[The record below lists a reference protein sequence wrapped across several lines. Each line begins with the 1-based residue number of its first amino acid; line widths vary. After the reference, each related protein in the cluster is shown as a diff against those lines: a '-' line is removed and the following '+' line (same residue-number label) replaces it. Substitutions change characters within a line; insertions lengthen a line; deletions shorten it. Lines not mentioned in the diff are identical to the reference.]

1 MSVATGARQA
11 AFCDTMVDEL
21 IRAGVRDAVICPG
34 SRSTPL
40 TLAVARSS
48 LRVHVRLDE
57 RSAGF
62 FALGLAKRSG
72 RPSLIVVTSG
82 TAAAELH
89 AAVAEASLDDVPFIV
104 VTADRPPELHDI
116 GAPQTIPQSEMF
128 APLTRFSM
136 SPGTASAL
144 PRASWRAIASRLAAE
159 ATGLVGSP
167 GPVHANLGFVDPLVG
182 RAEELPPGRPSA
194 EPWFRA
200 PVVYHELSSVVFT
213 QLEARRG
220 VIVAGRGCGAAATL
234 LAGAVALGWPVIA
247 DPRSGLRSEGTG
259 VITTADSLLRS
270 PHVVDRLDP
279 EVIVLVGAPP
289 ASKVVGEW
297 ISTCASEGAR
307 VIVIGEHGP
316 ARHPTRTAADFV
328 VTEPTSFF
336 AGLASADLTA
346 CVDWRELWSALEVRA
361 DEVIGSLLD
370 AEALSEPSVA
380 RTVARAVGQAATIV
394 ASSSMP
400 LRDLEWFGGTI
411 STAGAVLANRG
422 ANGIDGVVSM
432 ALGAAT
438 GGEGPVVA
446 LVGDLAF
453 FHDVS
458 ALVDG
463 LAPGSSAVIVVV
475 DNDGGGIFSFL
486 PQHELL
492 DPEVFETLFGT
503 PRRTEVAHVARGFG
517 VDCVEVQTTDELRG
531 ALVDA
536 MAVDGVTVLVAR
548 VRDRDANVE
557 LHNRLNATVAAAVAE
572 LLS

>member
-72 RPSLIVVTSG
+72 CPSLIVVTSG

-89 AAVAEASLDDVPFIV
+89 AAVAEASLDDVPVIV

-128 APLTRFSM
+128 APLARFSLN
-136 SPGTASAL
+136 PGTASGL
-144 PRASWRAIASRLAAE
+144 PRASWRPIASRLVVE
-159 ATGLVGSP
+159 ATGLTGSP
-167 GPVHANLGFVDPLVG
+167 GPVHAILGLVDPLVG
-182 RAEELPPGRPSA
+182 RADALPPGRPA
-194 EPWFRA
+194 GEPWFTA
-200 PVVYHELSSVVFT
+200 PVMHHKLSSELFT
-213 QLEARRG
+213 QLGGRRG
-220 VIVAGRGCGAAATL
+220 VIVAGRGCGAATTL
-234 LAGAVALGWPVIA
+234 LAGAAALAWPVIA
-247 DPRSGLRSEGTG
+247 DPRSGLRSEATG

-289 ASKVVGEW
+289 ASKVIGEW
-297 ISTCASEGAR
+297 ISQCAGAGAR

-316 ARHPTRTAADFV
+316 ARHPTRTAAEFV
-328 VTEPTSFF
+328 VTEPASFF
-336 AGLASADLTA
+336 AGLASADLKPS
-346 CVDWRELWSALEVRA
+346 VDWMDLWSALEVRA
-361 DEVIGSLLD
+361 DEVIASVLD

-380 RTVARAVGQAATIV
+380 RTVAHAAGQAATIV

-432 ALGAAT
+432 ALGAAA
-438 GGEGPVVA
+438 GGAGPVVA

-463 LAPGSSAVIVVV
+463 LDPGSSAVIVVV

-492 DPEVFETLFGT
+492 EPEVFETLFGT
-503 PRRTEVAHVARGFG
+503 PRRPEVAQVARGFG
-517 VDCVEVQTTDELRG
+517 VDCVEVETADELWG
-531 ALVDA
+531 ALVEA
-536 MAVDGVTVLVAR
+536 MGAEGVTVLVAR